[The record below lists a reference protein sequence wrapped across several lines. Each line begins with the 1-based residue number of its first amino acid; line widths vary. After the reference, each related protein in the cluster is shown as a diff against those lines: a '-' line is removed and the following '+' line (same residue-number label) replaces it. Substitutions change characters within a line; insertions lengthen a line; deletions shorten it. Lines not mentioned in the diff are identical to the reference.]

1 MSKED
6 PFQEKTLFSTYIY
19 QGKIINL
26 RQDKVKLP
34 DGRETIR
41 EIVEHPGA
49 VVILALTDK
58 KEIVM
63 IRQFRKAADEVLW
76 ELPAGKVEPGEDLKN
91 CALRELEE
99 ETGYYPR
106 KIKRLITFF
115 STPGFCNEKL
125 TLFLA
130 EDLEKRDKNEDA
142 DEFIEVELIKQN
154 EALKLVQENIIK
166 DAKTII
172 GILEASI
179 RKPEV
184 ETYCTLA
191 AETDNFKLISL
202 AKNQQ

>member
-1 MSKED
+1 MNKED
-6 PFQEKTLFSTYIY
+6 SFEEKTLSSTYIY
-19 QGKIINL
+19 KGRIINL

-49 VVILALTDK
+49 VVILALTDDK
-58 KEIVM
+58 DVVM
-63 IRQFRKAADEVLW
+63 IRQFRKPADEALW

-91 CALRELEE
+91 CACRELEE

-106 KIKRLITFF
+106 KIRKLITFF

-130 EDLEKRDKNEDA
+130 EDLEKRNKNEDA

-154 EALKLVQENIIK
+154 EALKLVEENIIK

-172 GILEASI
+172 GILYLVSSI
-179 RKPEV
+179 ALRSQKPV
-184 ETYCTLA
+184 SGSQ
-191 AETDNFKLISL
+191 K
-202 AKNQQ
+202 

>member
-1 MSKED
+1 MNKGDFLE
-6 PFQEKTLFSTYIY
+6 EKTLSSTYIY

-34 DGRETIR
+34 DGRDTIR

-49 VVILALTDK
+49 VVVLALTDDNK
-58 KEIVM
+58 VVM
-63 IRQFRKAADEVLW
+63 IKQFRKPVDEVLW
-76 ELPAGKVEPGEDLKN
+76 ELPAGKVEPGEDLKI

-106 KIKRLITFF
+106 KIKKLITFF
-115 STPGFCNEKL
+115 SSPGFCNEKL

-130 EDLEKRDKNEDA
+130 EDLEKRIKNEDA
-142 DEFIEVELIKQN
+142 DEFIEVELITPD

-172 GILEASI
+172 GILYFVS
-179 RKPEV
+179 RNK
-184 ETYCTLA
+184 T
-191 AETDNFKLISL
+191 
-202 AKNQQ
+202 

>member
-1 MSKED
+1 MSEAG
-6 PFQEKTLFSTYIY
+6 FLQEKNLSSTYIY

-49 VVILALTDK
+49 VVVLALTDDNK
-58 KEIVM
+58 IVM
-63 IRQFRKAADEVLW
+63 IRQFRKPADEVLW

-106 KIKRLITFF
+106 KIKKLITFF
-115 STPGFCNEKL
+115 STPGFCNERL

-130 EDLEKRDKNEDA
+130 EDLEKRNKNEDA
-142 DEFIEVELIKQN
+142 DEFIEVELIKPN
-154 EALKLVQENIIK
+154 EALKLVQENVIK
-166 DAKTII
+166 DAKSII
-172 GILEASI
+172 GILYLL
-179 RKPEV
+179 V
-184 ETYCTLA
+184 
-191 AETDNFKLISL
+191 N
-202 AKNQQ
+202 

>member
-1 MSKED
+1 MNKED
-6 PFQEKTLFSTYIY
+6 SFEEKTLSSTYIY
-19 QGKIINL
+19 KGRIISL

-49 VVILALTDK
+49 VVILALTDD
-58 KEIVM
+58 EEVVM
-63 IRQFRKAADEVLW
+63 IRQFRKPADEALW

-91 CALRELEE
+91 CARRELEE

-106 KIKRLITFF
+106 KIRKLITFF

-130 EDLEKRDKNEDA
+130 EDLEKRNKNEDA

-154 EALKLVQENIIK
+154 EALKLVEENIIK

-172 GILEASI
+172 GILYLVSSI
-179 RKPEV
+179 ALRSQKPV
-184 ETYCTLA
+184 SGSQ
-191 AETDNFKLISL
+191 K
-202 AKNQQ
+202 

>member
-1 MSKED
+1 MNEEG
-6 PFQEKTLFSTYIY
+6 PFREKTLSSTYIFR
-19 QGKIINL
+19 GKIINL

-49 VVILALTDK
+49 VVVLALTNDNK
-58 KEIVM
+58 IVM
-63 IRQFRKAADEVLW
+63 IRQFRKPADEVLW
-76 ELPAGKVEPGEDLKN
+76 ELPAGKIEPGEDLKN

-106 KIKRLITFF
+106 KIKKLITFF

-130 EDLEKRDKNEDA
+130 EDLEKRNKNEDA
-142 DEFIEVELIKQN
+142 DEFIEVELIKPN
-154 EALKLVQENIIK
+154 KALKLVQKNIIK

-172 GILEASI
+172 GILFLVLSI
-179 RKPEV
+179 K
-184 ETYCTLA
+184 Y
-191 AETDNFKLISL
+191 K
-202 AKNQQ
+202 

>member
-1 MSKED
+1 MAEED
-6 PFQEKTLFSTYIY
+6 FLKEKTLSFTYIY
-19 QGKIINL
+19 HGKIINL

-34 DGRETIR
+34 DGRETVR

-49 VVILALTDK
+49 VVILAITEK

-63 IRQFRKAADEVLW
+63 VRQFRKPADEILL
-76 ELPAGKVEPGEDLKN
+76 ELPAGKIEAGEDLKD

-130 EDLEKRDKNEDA
+130 EDLEKKNKNEDA
-142 DEFIEVELIKQN
+142 DEFIEVELIKPN
-154 EALKLVQENIIK
+154 EALKLVQENIVK

-172 GILEASI
+172 GILYFVSSKNSI
-179 RKPEV
+179 EYK
-184 ETYCTLA
+184 
-191 AETDNFKLISL
+191 I
-202 AKNQQ
+202 Q

>member
-1 MSKED
+1 MSEED
-6 PFQEKTLFSTYIY
+6 SFQEKTLSSTNIY

-26 RQDKVKLP
+26 RRDKVKLP

-49 VVILALTDK
+49 VVILALTDDNK
-58 KEIVM
+58 IVM

-76 ELPAGKVEPGEDLKN
+76 ELPAGKVESGEDLKN

-106 KIKRLITFF
+106 KIKKLITFF
-115 STPGFCNEKL
+115 STPGFCNERL

-130 EDLEKRDKNEDA
+130 EDLEKKNKNEDT
-142 DEFIEVELIKQN
+142 DEFIEVELIKTN
-154 EALKLVQENIIK
+154 EALKLVKENIIK

-172 GILEASI
+172 GILYFLSSI
-179 RKPEV
+179 
-184 ETYCTLA
+184 
-191 AETDNFKLISL
+191 
-202 AKNQQ
+202 

>member
-1 MSKED
+1 MNKED
-6 PFQEKTLFSTYIY
+6 SFEEKTLSSTYIY
-19 QGKIINL
+19 KGRIISL

-49 VVILALTDK
+49 VVILALTDD
-58 KEIVM
+58 EEVVM
-63 IRQFRKAADEVLW
+63 IRQFRKPADEALW
-76 ELPAGKVEPGEDLKN
+76 ELPAGKVEPGENLKN
-91 CALRELEE
+91 CARRELEE

-106 KIKRLITFF
+106 KIRKLITFF

-130 EDLEKRDKNEDA
+130 EDLEKRNKNEDA

-154 EALKLVQENIIK
+154 EALKLVEENIIK

-172 GILEASI
+172 GILFFVS
-179 RKPEV
+179 
-184 ETYCTLA
+184 C
-191 AETDNFKLISL
+191 IS
-202 AKNQQ
+202 

>member
-1 MSKED
+1 MNKED
-6 PFQEKTLFSTYIY
+6 PFREKTLSSTYIY

-49 VVILALTDK
+49 VVVLALTDDDK
-58 KEIVM
+58 IVM
-63 IRQFRKAADEVLW
+63 VRQFRKPADEVLW
-76 ELPAGKVEPGEDLKN
+76 ELPAGKIEPGEDLKN

-106 KIKRLITFF
+106 KIKKLMTFF

-130 EDLEKRDKNEDA
+130 EDLEKRNKNEDA
-142 DEFIEVELIKQN
+142 DEFIEVKLIKPN
-154 EALKLVQENIIK
+154 KALKLVQKNIIK

-172 GILEASI
+172 GILYLASRI
-179 RKPEV
+179 
-184 ETYCTLA
+184 LA
-191 AETDNFKLISL
+191 
-202 AKNQQ
+202 

>member
-1 MSKED
+1 MAEED
-6 PFQEKTLFSTYIY
+6 FLKEKTLSSTYIY
-19 QGKIINL
+19 HGKIINL

-34 DGRETIR
+34 DGRETVR

-49 VVILALTDK
+49 VVILAITEK

-63 IRQFRKAADEVLW
+63 VRQFRKPADEILL
-76 ELPAGKVEPGEDLKN
+76 ELPAGKIEAGEDLKD

-130 EDLEKRDKNEDA
+130 EDLEKKNKNEDA
-142 DEFIEVELIKQN
+142 DEFIEVELIKPD
-154 EALKLVQENIIK
+154 EALKLVQENIVK

-172 GILEASI
+172 GILYFVSSKNSI
-179 RKPEV
+179 EYK
-184 ETYCTLA
+184 
-191 AETDNFKLISL
+191 I
-202 AKNQQ
+202 Q